1 MLERLI
7 RKHRHMFDVSDEK
20 IGSIVQRLDGRS
32 FADIENLIEA
42 ALREAIRSDKPADDI
57 LLDEVLENL
66 KYGEAREAGP
76 LEVIR
81 RTAYHEA
88 GHALIPLY
96 HNRVPEYMSI
106 VARGGHNG
114 YMLSDRFGES
124 VTKESLLEQI
134 CEALGG
140 RAAEM
145 VYGYGLT
152 AGVSSDL
159 KQATTY
165 VAWMVCEFGMYEEE
179 IGLAVISKDQLHF
192 NEKAEKLINQ
202 ILSEQ
207 LQEAIRIINEKKDA
221 LERLAEAVLNSE
233 KKYLTRREIEA
244 AYNGTDSVK

>member
-1 MLERLI
+1 
-7 RKHRHMFDVSDEK
+7 
-20 IGSIVQRLDGRS
+20 
-32 FADIENLIEA
+32 
-42 ALREAIRSDKPADDI
+42 
-57 LLDEVLENL
+57 
-66 KYGEAREAGP
+66 
-76 LEVIR
+76 
-81 RTAYHEA
+81 
-88 GHALIPLY
+88 
-96 HNRVPEYMSI
+96 
-106 VARGGHNG
+106 
-114 YMLSDRFGES
+114 
-124 VTKESLLEQI
+124 
-134 CEALGG
+134 
-140 RAAEM
+140 M